1 MPAELVFSALPRQ
14 DAPDVEV
21 QHYLPKNEVP
31 DNAASQPSV
40 RRESV
45 RVSSS
50 LQ

>member
-1 MPAELVFSALPRQ
+1 MQAELGDFGTAMPA
-14 DAPDVEV
+14 APDVEV
-21 QHYLPKNEVP
+21 QHYPSKNEVP
-31 DNAASQPSV
+31 DNAASQPSL

>member
-1 MPAELVFSALPRQ
+1 MQAKLGDFGTIMPG
-14 DAPDVEV
+14 APDVEV
-21 QHYLPKNEVP
+21 QHYPSKNEVP
-31 DNAASQPSV
+31 DNAASQPSL

>member
-1 MPAELVFSALPRQ
+1 MQAELGDFGAVTPG
-14 DAPDVEV
+14 APDVEV
-21 QHYLPKNEVP
+21 QHYPPKNEVP
-31 DNAASQPSV
+31 DNAASQPSL